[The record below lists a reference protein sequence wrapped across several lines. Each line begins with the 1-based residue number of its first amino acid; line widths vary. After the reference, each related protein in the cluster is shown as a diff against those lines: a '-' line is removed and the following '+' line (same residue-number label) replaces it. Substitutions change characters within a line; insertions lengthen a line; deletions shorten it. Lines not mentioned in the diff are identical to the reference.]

1 MKELL
6 SGEIVTIWEGRGEN
20 DTNEGRGGT
29 HTVGWYLTEAEAIE
43 GVKTEGVWGQP
54 GKVKSHKVLRQIMAD
69 SNFGQYIYWAIE
81 KLNVVPNKEY
91 VESLRKSALAK
102 LTDEEKRVL
111 GVK

>member
-6 SGEIVTIWEGRGEN
+6 SGEIITIWEGRGEN

-29 HTVGWYLTEAEAIE
+29 HTVGWYLTNAEATE
-43 GVKTEGVWGQP
+43 GVKSEGVWGGP
-54 GKVKSHKVLRQIMAD
+54 GTVKSHQALRQVMPD
-69 SNFGQYIYWAIE
+69 SNFGQYIYWKIE
-81 KLNVVPNKEY
+81 KINVQSNKDY
-91 VESLRKSALAK
+91 VESVRKSALAK